1 MEKKL
6 RLEIVTP
13 YRIMS
18 FEDISM
24 LIVRSVEGEI
34 GILFNHAP
42 LIAVLEK
49 SVAKL
54 KMIDGSVQYINIAG
68 GFLEVRYNN
77 LSIVTSAAET
87 PGEIDVKRAEESR
100 KRALERL
107 KVANKNEDVDKA
119 RAEAALK
126 RAVARLKAAQ
136 YNKQS

>member
-13 YRIMS
+13 YRVMS
-18 FEDISM
+18 FEEISM
-24 LIVRSVEGEI
+24 LVVRSVEGEL
-34 GILFNHAP
+34 GILYNHAP

-54 KMIDGSVQYINIAG
+54 KMLDGSIQHINIAG

-87 PGEIDVKRAEESR
+87 PGEIDIKRAEAAH
-100 KRALERL
+100 KRAVDRL
-107 KVANKNEDVDKA
+107 KDSNRDEDIDIA
-119 RAEAALK
+119 RAEAALQ
-126 RAVARLKAAQ
+126 RAVARLKTAQ
-136 YNKQS
+136 YNKKS